1 MAVPLYIF
9 PTIPCYKVILTEY
22 CITILEKS
30 HSFSLEIQNIIKY
43 MWFFFFASS
52 ILLAP
57 PKSPT
62 MKEMSVFVNK
72 YSKYKKKIYHF
83 PLYFPS

>member
-43 MWFFFFASS
+43 MWFFFLPVVYYWPPQKA
-52 ILLAP
+52 LL
-57 PKSPT
+57 
-62 MKEMSVFVNK
+62 
-72 YSKYKKKIYHF
+72 
-83 PLYFPS
+83 